1 MAISITTI
9 SYQRDSAEHRIFIV
23 MPSVVK
29 VNDTMLSVV
38 MLDDVVLSVAAP
50 LKRLKVLAARLL
62 VNVVFT

>member
-9 SYQRDSAEHRIFIV
+9 SYQRDNAEHRISII

-29 VNDTMLSVV
+29 LNDIMLSVV

-50 LKRLKVLAARLL
+50 RKRLKVLAARLL